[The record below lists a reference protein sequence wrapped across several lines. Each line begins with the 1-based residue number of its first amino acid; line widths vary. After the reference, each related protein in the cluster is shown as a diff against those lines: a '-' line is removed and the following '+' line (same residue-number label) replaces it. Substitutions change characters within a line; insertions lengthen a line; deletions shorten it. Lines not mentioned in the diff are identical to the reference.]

1 MISITKKTSTTNTTA
16 SSGRSIKYIVVH
28 YTAGV
33 SSASGKAA
41 NTAAYFAQSSTKA
54 SADFIVDDA
63 NIVQYNP
70 DIKNRYCWAVGGSKL
85 STKGGSLYGTA
96 KNANC
101 ISVEICSTNS
111 TGSVKDPNDSTW
123 SFKDAALSNASDLV
137 KYLMETYNIDADH
150 VIRHYD
156 VTGKLCVPTY
166 SEVLTHEGW
175 KRIDEVEIG
184 EEIACADLDNLNV
197 SFEEVYDKVPVKYQ
211 GTYTNCGLTA
221 TIDHRMVYSTYRH
234 KDVYRIDKYG
244 NQLTTPTQV
253 YITLSGHGDFDVLPL
268 TDDMLKFYIAVQADG
283 HYMYDNRN
291 LAGEKRYYGLEFHFS
306 KQRKI
311 DRIKEILESINLDY
325 NEKPQSNGTTHI
337 RIYNA
342 DGCNIVNDICEKYLK
357 NKEFTWEWI
366 NLSKEQAELFLSE
379 IQLWDGCVAG
389 NLYTSKSKQNL
400 DIVSAIAV
408 MNGIGSK
415 ISGSNVMF
423 TDQPYM
429 VLGQSEN
436 STKRNKN
443 HDRQTEVTC
452 VSVKTGIFLMR
463 QNGKTFVVG
472 NCPGVPGWNA
482 DSGSE
487 AKWKSFKAGLTSSS
501 SSSSSSSSTT
511 TTSSSTTSQVVK
523 VTSVPLNIRKGAGT
537 NYDVVGQITSTG
549 SFTIVEVASGT
560 GSTAG
565 WGLLKSYQTNR
576 NGWISLDYTNY
587 DGSATTSTSSVPY
600 VGKVTTVPLNIR
612 KGAGTNYSVVGQITS
627 TGSYTI
633 VEEASGTGS
642 TAGWGLLKSYQT
654 NRNGWISL
662 DYVTKT

>member
-1 MISITKKTSTTNTTA
+1 MISITKKTSTTNTTY

-85 STKGGSLYGTA
+85 STKGGSLYGVA

-101 ISVEICSTNS
+101 VNVEICSTNS
-111 TGSVKDPNDSTW
+111 TGKVQDPNDSTW
-123 SFKDAALSNASDLV
+123 SFTDAVLKNASDLV
-137 KYLMETYNIDADH
+137 KYLMETYSIDVDH

-156 VTGKLCVPTY
+156 CTGKC
-166 SEVLTHEGW
+166 
-175 KRIDEVEIG
+175 
-184 EEIACADLDNLNV
+184 
-197 SFEEVYDKVPVKYQ
+197 
-211 GTYTNCGLTA
+211 
-221 TIDHRMVYSTYRH
+221 
-234 KDVYRIDKYG
+234 
-244 NQLTTPTQV
+244 
-253 YITLSGHGDFDVLPL
+253 
-268 TDDMLKFYIAVQADG
+268 
-283 HYMYDNRN
+283 
-291 LAGEKRYYGLEFHFS
+291 
-306 KQRKI
+306 
-311 DRIKEILESINLDY
+311 
-325 NEKPQSNGTTHI
+325 
-337 RIYNA
+337 
-342 DGCNIVNDICEKYLK
+342 
-357 NKEFTWEWI
+357 
-366 NLSKEQAELFLSE
+366 
-379 IQLWDGCVAG
+379 
-389 NLYTSKSKQNL
+389 
-400 DIVSAIAV
+400 
-408 MNGIGSK
+408 
-415 ISGSNVMF
+415 
-423 TDQPYM
+423 
-429 VLGQSEN
+429 
-436 STKRNKN
+436 
-443 HDRQTEVTC
+443 
-452 VSVKTGIFLMR
+452 
-463 QNGKTFVVG
+463 
-472 NCPGVPGWNA
+472 CPGVPGWNA

-549 SFTIVEVASGT
+549 PYTIVEVASGT

-587 DGSATTSTSSVPY
+587 DGSAATSTSSVPY
-600 VGKVTTVPLNIR
+600 VGKVTTTPLNIR
-612 KGAGTNYSVVGQITS
+612 KGAGTNYSVVGQITT